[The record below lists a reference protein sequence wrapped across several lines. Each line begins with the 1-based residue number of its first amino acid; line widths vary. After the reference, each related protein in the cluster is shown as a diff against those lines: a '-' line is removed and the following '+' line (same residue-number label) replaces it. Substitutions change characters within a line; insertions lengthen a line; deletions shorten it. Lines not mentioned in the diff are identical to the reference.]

1 MFPDHLFL
9 YSTIKA
15 MSVVTIFVQSESSSS
30 ERRFDK
36 GLTVGDLKVK
46 LEPVTGIPAA
56 NQILQLYNGDT
67 LVTSVEGDDFMLG
80 AFPVDNYMTL
90 KVRK

>member
-1 MFPDHLFL
+1 MA
-9 YSTIKA
+9 I
-15 MSVVTIFVQSESSSS
+15 VTIFIQSDNSSS

-36 GLTVGDLKVK
+36 GVVIRDLKAK
-46 LEPVTGIPAA
+46 LEPITGIPAA

-80 AFPVDNYMTL
+80 AFPVDNYMIL
-90 KVRK
+90 KVRIRSV